1 MRILYIDLLK
11 GFLII
16 TVVLGHAVQ
25 FTVRDFDHNLLF
37 RFIYSFHM
45 PLFIFL
51 SGFVGYRVKLI
62 WTTVKKR
69 SFQLL
74 LPFFS
79 WWLMRWLILFHKDFT
94 QHFINLIITPD
105 TGLWFL
111 WILFFCIL
119 LIHLSDKIANMF
131 NFKQEIIVILGAIAL
146 NTIYLL
152 TNFRFFGFQFLAW
165 FYLFYCLGFY
175 SRKYE
180 NIVFSKTKQFLLIST
195 MLFPVGVFFWMRK
208 DNPTF
213 YQWINLGSSFIFLY
227 KFIVAVLGILFFL
240 YLFKLISKYNSKFV
254 VPNLLI
260 NISYDSL
267 GIYSIHFI
275 ILDFLL
281 KIQFNLPV
289 PMKIIMLSVVTL
301 VCCYCIIRF
310 IKLNKISTALL
321 LGVRS

>member
-16 TVVLGHAVQ
+16 IVVLGHVVQ
-25 FTVRDFDHNLLF
+25 FTNKDFDHNLLF

-51 SGFVGYRVKLI
+51 SGFVGYREKLI

-69 SFQLL
+69 LFQLL

-79 WWLMRWLILFHKDFT
+79 WWLIRWLIEVHKDFV
-94 QHFINLIITPD
+94 QHFVNLIIAPD

-119 LIHLSDKIANMF
+119 LIHLSDEIANMLNF
-131 NFKQEIIVILGAIAL
+131 NQEIIVILGALAL
-146 NTIYLL
+146 NIIYLL

-175 SRKYE
+175 ARKYE
-180 NIVFSKTKQFLLIST
+180 NIIFKKINQLLLISAI
-195 MLFPVGVFFWMRK
+195 LFPVGVLFWMRK

-227 KFIVAVLGILFFL
+227 KFIVAILGILFFL
-240 YLFKLISKYNSKFV
+240 TSFKLISKYNSELV
-254 VPNLLI
+254 IPNLLI

-281 KIQFNLPV
+281 KIQFNLSI
-289 PMKIIMLSVVTL
+289 PMKIIILTVICL
-301 VCCYCIIRF
+301 VCSYCVIRF
-310 IKLNKISTALL
+310 IKLNKTSTALL